1 MKAPFKH
8 RLRYRFEQFLA
19 KGGSSIFIS
28 LTIVFLGSFLLII
41 AVRGFLLL
49 LFPDMGYNTYID
61 NFFGHIW
68 AVFLQMTDPGN
79 MNQDND
85 SRFTTKLTTILA
97 GLSGVVILSMLI
109 AFITTSLEKTLYEF
123 RKGRGPVLEEGH
135 TLILGYNERVVEII
149 RELIIANES
158 EEKASVVVLAQ
169 EDKEKMDDFIIK
181 RIPES
186 KTTKIIT
193 SSGEPA
199 NLNELKR
206 VSAHSAKSVIVLA
219 SCSDSATPDEKLLSD
234 TQCVKTIMAL
244 IACQGGKNELP
255 IVSEIFTEEK
265 RDIVAL
271 FEDENIIAID
281 SWDIMGKLFVQTSLT
296 SGLEMVYNEILSFDG
311 SEIYFYEADWN
322 GEKFRELPYH
332 FKDGIP
338 LGILGSDGTL
348 TLRPDKE
355 VTMKDGDEILILA
368 EDDSSIEFSPQK
380 LFKHK
385 EIAFAGKEL
394 KPKKKRM
401 LMLGWHNVANIF
413 IRESND
419 YLLGG
424 SAFDIVME
432 HPNELIRERIAD
444 LDAEYPDLNIRLIET
459 SAMSLE
465 NLRSLDP
472 CSYDNVIILSQDA
485 EEQPDEKVDSDTL
498 MILLL
503 LRRINNE
510 RADEGKKMHV
520 ITQVLNSDNQDLIVQ
535 TDVDDFIISN
545 KLITM
550 ILAQLSEEPR
560 MKLLYDDI
568 FEEDGSE
575 IYVKPAELYINEE
588 DFPLTCS
595 FADLL
600 YLANERD
607 EICLGVRYGAQSKNA
622 KENFGVILNLPKDE
636 QVTIGPDDFLVVL
649 AEDEL

>member
-1 MKAPFKH
+1 MKASMQQ
-8 RLRYRFEQFLA
+8 RMRYRFEQFLA
-19 KGGSSIFIS
+19 KGGSSIFLS
-28 LTIVFLGSFLLII
+28 LLIVFVSAFLII
-41 AVRGFLLL
+41 IAIRGLLL
-49 LFPDMGYNTYID
+49 LIFPDMGYNTYID

-68 AVFLQMTDPGN
+68 AIFLQMTDPGN

-85 SRFTTKLTTILA
+85 SRVSTKITTIIA

-123 RKGRGPVLEEGH
+123 RKGRGPVLEEDH

-158 EEKASVVVLAQ
+158 ESKASVVVLAN

-181 RIPES
+181 RIPDS
-186 KTTKIIT
+186 KMTKIIT
-193 SSGEPA
+193 SSGEVS

-206 VSAHSAKSVIVLA
+206 VNAASAKSVIILA
-219 SCSDSATPDEKLLSD
+219 SCSDSAPLEEKLLSD
-234 TQCVKTIMAL
+234 THCIKTIMAL
-244 IACQGGKNELP
+244 IACQGGENGIP

-271 FEDENIIAID
+271 FEDDNILALD

-311 SEIYFYEADWN
+311 SELYFYGANWN
-322 GEKFRELPYH
+322 GEEFRELPYH

-338 LGILGSDGTL
+338 LGIMSEDGTL
-348 TLRPDKE
+348 TLRPEKG

-368 EDDSSIEFSPQK
+368 EDDSTIDYSSEK
-380 LFKHK
+380 LFQHK
-385 EIAFAGKEL
+385 TIDFADGKMESRQ
-394 KPKKKRM
+394 KKM

-419 YLLGG
+419 YLLEG
-424 SAFDIVME
+424 SSFDIVME
-432 HPNELIRERIAD
+432 HPNAEIRERIRI
-444 LDAEYPDLNIRLIET
+444 LDEEYPDLKITLKET
-459 SAMSLE
+459 SAMSMA
-465 NLRSLDP
+465 NLRELNPFD
-472 CSYDNVIILSQDA
+472 YDNVIILSQDA
-485 EEQPDEKVDSDTL
+485 DEQPAEKIDSDTL

-503 LRRINNE
+503 LRRLANEEGNN
-510 RADEGKKMHV
+510 ADEMHV

-550 ILAQLSEEPR
+550 ILAQLSEEPL

-575 IYVKPAELYINEE
+575 IYVKPAWLYIKEN
-588 DFPLTCS
+588 DFPITCK

-607 EICLGVRYGAQSKNA
+607 EICLGIRYGAKSKNA
-622 KENFGVILNLPKDE
+622 DENFGVILNLEKDE
-636 QVTIGPDDFLVVL
+636 EITLGKDDFLVVL